1 MDRPDRSRQL
11 ASPPLGWMPGDSLET
26 GQIRRQRRAAAEE
39 RRFVQPAL
47 RVTTSPHERWRMNV
61 RGLVQGVGYRVGCR
75 QKAIDL
81 GLSGWVRNRPDG
93 SVELEAEGLPD
104 RLVELRLWCEKG
116 PQGAQVS
123 GVSSGQVAVAGTD
136 WFEIRT

>member
-1 MDRPDRSRQL
+1 MSAP
-11 ASPPLGWMPGDSLET
+11 
-26 GQIRRQRRAAAEE
+26 
-39 RRFVQPAL
+39 
-47 RVTTSPHERWRMNV
+47 PHERWRMNV

-93 SVELEAEGLPD
+93 SVDLEAEGLPD
-104 RLVELRLWCEKG
+104 RLEELRLWCEKG

-136 WFEIRT
+136 WFEIRA

>member
-1 MDRPDRSRQL
+1 MERSDRSRHL
-11 ASPPLGWMPGDSLET
+11 AAPPLGWMPGDSLET

-39 RRFVQPAL
+39 RRFLQPSL
-47 RVTTSPHERWRMNV
+47 RVTSTPHERWRVSV
-61 RGLVQGVGYRVGCR
+61 RGQVQGVGYRLGCR

-93 SVELEAEGLPD
+93 SVEVEAEGLPD

-116 PQGAQVS
+116 PQGAHVT
-123 GVSSGQVAVAGTD
+123 GVISGQVAVAGTD